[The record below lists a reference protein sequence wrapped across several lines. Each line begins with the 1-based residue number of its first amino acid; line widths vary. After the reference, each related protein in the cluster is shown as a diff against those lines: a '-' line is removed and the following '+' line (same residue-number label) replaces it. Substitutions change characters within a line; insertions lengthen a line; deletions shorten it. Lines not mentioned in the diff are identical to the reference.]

1 MGFSLARIAVGGGV
15 LGLCPAPQAA
25 DAAVLRNWRT
35 DLVLTLLEELPP
47 DLGAALA
54 RAGIAQ
60 RHFPIVDYGVPVGDW
75 AALSTD
81 LRRTLAAGGRVVI
94 HCRAGC
100 GRTGMI
106 ALRLMQE
113 AGEPDALARLR
124 AVRPCAIE
132 TDAQMAWGL
141 GYSVSTLS

>member
-1 MGFSLARIAVGGGV
+1 MAFSLAQIAVAGGV
-15 LGLCPAPQAA
+15 LGLCPMPHAA
-25 DAAVLRNWRT
+25 DVAALRDWQA
-35 DLVLTLLEELPP
+35 DLVLTLLEEMPP

-60 RHFPIVDYGVPVGDW
+60 RHFPIVDYGVPTGDW

-81 LRRTLAAGGRVVI
+81 LRRILAVGGRVVI

-106 ALRLMQE
+106 ALRLMLE
-113 AGEPDALARLR
+113 AGEADALARLR

-132 TDAQMAWGL
+132 TDAQMAWAL
-141 GYSVSTLS
+141 G